1 MAEFDLLA
9 LIHEL
14 GGNQRSD
21 VLLGIG
27 DDAAVLRITEGMDLV
42 TCVDTLVAGVH
53 FLPATPAWDL
63 GWKSLA
69 VNLSDLA
76 AMGARPNWAQL
87 ALTLP
92 NSEPAFVR
100 DFMQGFLALAQR
112 EGVALVGGDTT
123 CGGLA
128 ISVTAYGLIPPGQAL
143 QRDGAQ
149 PGDHI
154 LVCGVLGEAAGGLA
168 CLQAGGRS
176 TEWSEVVLAKPRQE
190 RLVQRLQHPEPML
203 AAGLLLRGRAS
214 ACIDVSDGLLSD
226 LGHLCTA
233 SGVAAELWLDS
244 LPHSEDL
251 CALFNAEQVL
261 DFILAGGDDYALCCT
276 VPEALLVAVQDD
288 LAKREIETHAI
299 GRVVAGR
306 GINVF
311 DSTGH
316 TFQPRRRG
324 YEHFRT

>member
-9 LIHEL
+9 LIREL
-14 GGNQRSD
+14 RGHQRSD
-21 VLLGIG
+21 VLLGMG
-27 DDAAVLRITEGMDLV
+27 DDAAVLRVAEGMDLV

-76 AMGARPNWAQL
+76 AMGACPSWAQL

-92 NSEPAFVR
+92 NSEPIFVR

-112 EGVALVGGDTT
+112 EGVTLVGGDTT

-143 QRDGAQ
+143 RRDGAQ

-154 LVCGVLGEAAGGLA
+154 LVCGALGEAAGGLA
-168 CLQAGGRS
+168 CLQADGGS
-176 TEWSEVVLAKPRQE
+176 KESPEVKPQQK
-190 RLVQRLQHPEPML
+190 RLVQRLQRPEPML

-233 SGVAAELWLDS
+233 GDVAAELWLDA
-244 LPHSEDL
+244 LPRSEEL
-251 CALFNAEQVL
+251 CALFNAEEVL
-261 DFILAGGDDYALCCT
+261 DLVLAGGDDYALCCT

-288 LAKREIETHAI
+288 LAGREIETQVI
-299 GRVVAGR
+299 GRMVAGR
-306 GINVF
+306 GI
-311 DSTGH
+311 SILGSAGH
-316 TFQPRRRG
+316 TFQPRRCG
-324 YEHFRT
+324 YEHFKT

>member
-14 GGNQRSD
+14 GGNDRSD

-27 DDAAVLRITEGMDLV
+27 DDAAVLRVAEGMDLV

-76 AMGARPNWAQL
+76 AMGACPSWAQL

-100 DFMQGFLALAQR
+100 DFMQGFMALAQR

-143 QRDGAQ
+143 RRDGAQ
-149 PGDHI
+149 PGDYI
-154 LVCGVLGEAAGGLA
+154 LVCGALGEAAGGLA
-168 CLQAGGRS
+168 CLQAVGDD
-176 TEWSEVVLAKPRQE
+176 TELCDRPLALRRE
-190 RLVQRLQHPEPML
+190 RLVQRLQRPEPML
-203 AAGLLLRGRAS
+203 AAGQLLRGRAS
-214 ACIDVSDGLLSD
+214 ACIDISDGLLSD

-233 SGVAAELWLDS
+233 SGVGAELGLDA
-244 LPHSEDL
+244 LPRSEDL
-251 CALFNAEQVL
+251 CALFDAAEVVDL
-261 DFILAGGDDYALCCT
+261 VLAGGDDYALCCT
-276 VPEALLVAVQDD
+276 VPEPFVTALRDD
-288 LAKREIETHAI
+288 LLGLEIEVHSI
-299 GRVVAGR
+299 GRVVAGHGVNVLDSR
-306 GINVF
+306 GHAF
-311 DSTGH
+311 L
-316 TFQPRRRG
+316 PRRRG
-324 YEHFRT
+324 YEHFRA

>member
-14 GGNQRSD
+14 GGGQRSD

-27 DDAAVLRITEGMDLV
+27 DDAAILRVAEGMDLV

-63 GWKSLA
+63 GWKALA

-76 AMGARPNWAQL
+76 AMGARPSWAQL

-92 NSEPAFVR
+92 NPEPAFVR
-100 DFMQGFLALAQR
+100 DFMQGFLTLAQR

-123 CGGLA
+123 CGGLT
-128 ISVTAYGLIPPGQAL
+128 IGVTAYGLIPPGQAL
-143 QRDGAQ
+143 RRAGAQ

-154 LVCGVLGEAAGGLA
+154 LVCGALGEAAGGLA
-168 CLQAGGRS
+168 CLQAGGND
-176 TEWSEVVLAKPRQE
+176 TESCNPPLVSRRE
-190 RLVQRLQHPEPML
+190 RLVQCLQRPEPLL
-203 AAGLLLRGRAS
+203 AAGLCLRGRAS

-233 SGVAAELWLDS
+233 SGVGAELWLDS
-244 LPHSEDL
+244 LPRSEDL
-251 CALFNAEQVL
+251 CALFDPEEVI
-261 DFILAGGDDYALCCT
+261 DFVLAGGDDYALCCS
-276 VPEALLVAVQDD
+276 VPESLLAMVQED
-288 LAKREIETHAI
+288 LAERKIETHVI
-299 GRVVAGR
+299 GRIVADR
-306 GINVF
+306 GVSVL
-311 DSTGH
+311 DSSGQI
-316 TFQPRRRG
+316 FQPRRRG